1 MKTDGIASAAHALR
15 YWERRQEVASNN
27 LANVNTTGFKG
38 ERVFARLV
46 GDGIPIPDAATDFSE
61 GVYQP
66 TGSPLDIATRG
77 QNYFVVNTTNG
88 ERWTRGGNWSVDPKG
103 FLTDGAGNQVLG
115 EKGPIT
121 VGRGNIEIDTD
132 GAGNQVLGDKGPITV
147 GRGNIEID
155 RSGWVIVDRI
165 RIDRLR
171 LETPAAGAALQHEGG
186 TRFVPD
192 AARTTV
198 AYADRDIM
206 QGHLEGSNVSTLTSL
221 VDLISIQRNFADA
234 QKVLSALDG
243 IRSTIVNEL
252 GKIPG

>member
-46 GDGIPIPDAATDFSE
+46 GDGVPVPDAATDFTAGSYE
-61 GVYQP
+61 T
-66 TGSPLDIATRG
+66 TGNPLDVATRG
-77 QNYFVVNTTNG
+77 NNYFVINTANG
-88 ERWTRGGNWSVDPKG
+88 ERWSRGGAWSVDAQG
-103 FLTDGAGNQVLG
+103 YLADTTGNRLLG
-115 EKGPIT
+115 EKGPIK
-121 VGRGNIEIDTD
+121 VA
-132 GAGNQVLGDKGPITV
+132 GASV
-147 GRGNIEID
+147 EID
-155 RSGWVIVDRI
+155 RSGWVIVDRMKL
-165 RIDRLR
+165 DRLR
-171 LETPAAGAALQHEGG
+171 LETPAANAALQHEGG

-192 AARTTV
+192 AGRQTV
-198 AYADRDIM
+198 AYADRDIR
-206 QGHLEGSNVSTLTSL
+206 QGELEGSNVSTLSSL

-252 GKIPG
+252 GKVSG

>member
-121 VGRGNIEIDTD
+121 VGRGNIEID
-132 GAGNQVLGDKGPITV
+132 
-147 GRGNIEID
+147 

>member
-46 GDGIPIPDAATDFSE
+46 GDGVPVPEAATDFSE

-66 TGSPLDIATRG
+66 TGNPLDIATRG
-77 QNYFVVNTTNG
+77 HNYFVVNTTNG

-103 FLTDGAGNQVLG
+103 YLTDNSGNQVLG
-115 EKGPIT
+115 ERGPIK
-121 VGRGNIEIDTD
+121 VGRGN
-132 GAGNQVLGDKGPITV
+132 L
-147 GRGNIEID
+147 EID
-155 RSGWVIVDRI
+155 RSGWVVVDRI

-171 LETPAAGAALQHEGG
+171 LESPAAGAALQHEGG
-186 TRFVPD
+186 TRFIPD
-192 AARTTV
+192 AGRTTV

-206 QGHLEGSNVSTLTSL
+206 QGQLEGSNVTTLTSL

-243 IRSTIVNEL
+243 IRGTIVNEL
-252 GKIPG
+252 GKVPG